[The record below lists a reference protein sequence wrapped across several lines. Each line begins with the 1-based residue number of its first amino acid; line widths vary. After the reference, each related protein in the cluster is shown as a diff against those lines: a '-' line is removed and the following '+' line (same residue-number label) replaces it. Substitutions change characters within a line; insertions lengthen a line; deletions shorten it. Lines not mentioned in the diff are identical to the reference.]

1 MPYERSLSS
10 STASDEIV
18 SVKLGQ
24 PVPEWYFARPS
35 KSALPQ
41 AARC

>member
-1 MPYERSLSS
+1 MS
-10 STASDEIV
+10 STATGETV

-41 AARC
+41 AAQW